1 MRNEMETF
9 KLNNIIVSG
18 GNDNKV
24 LFLGEGNF
32 SFSSSL
38 VKTLAMDLSETSCD
52 LSNIW
57 TSCYE
62 SDLSKKDINERD
74 EVAAEVKRSNVSYL
88 RSRGC
93 HVLEGVDAEHLQE
106 EPRLSGLSFRRIIFM
121 FPHVGGKMKIHRNR
135 ALLLN
140 LISSCR
146 GLLSTGNR
154 CMTCYLKEIFLS
166 H

>member
-62 SDLSKKDINERD
+62 SDLSKRDINERD

-93 HVLEGVDAEHLQE
+93 HVLEGVDDSDKDKVRYDTITYFGVL
-106 EPRLSGLSFRRIIFM
+106 
-121 FPHVGGKMKIHRNR
+121 
-135 ALLLN
+135 
-140 LISSCR
+140 CR
-146 GLLSTGNR
+146 TYCKQTG
-154 CMTCYLKEIFLS
+154 
-166 H
+166 